1 MLNNM
6 TIKTDIS
13 STEFKPYYELYLNR
27 VSSTTELFE
36 ALEQKDELV
45 DFFNSIPKE
54 KQEFRYA
61 PEKWTPKQILQHLID
76 TERIFTNR
84 ALRFAREDFTE
95 LPGYD
100 ENHYAEHCFSNNR
113 SIEDLLEEYKVVR
126 TSSIHLFKSFEE
138 SVLTLIGQA
147 SGGAFS
153 VRVIPFILCGHQK
166 HHIHIIKE
174 RYL

>member
-1 MLNNM
+1 M
-6 TIKTDIS
+6 TTKADIIS
-13 STEFKPYYELYLNR
+13 KEFKPYYELYLDR
-27 VSSTTELFE
+27 VSSDTELFE
-36 ALEQKDELV
+36 AFEQKEELIQ
-45 DFFNSIPKE
+45 FFNTIPKE
-54 KQEFRYA
+54 KYEFRYA
-61 PEKWTPKQILQHLID
+61 PDKWTPKQILQHLID
-76 TERIFTNR
+76 TERIFMNR

-100 ENHYAEHCFSNNR
+100 ENHYAEHCFSNKR
-113 SIEDLLEEYKVVR
+113 SIGDMLEEFKIVR
-126 TSSIHLFKSFEE
+126 SSSISLFKSFDDRI
-138 SVLTLIGQA
+138 LTNIGKA

>member
-1 MLNNM
+1 MSNNM
-6 TIKTDIS
+6 TTKVNILPK
-13 STEFKPYYELYLNR
+13 EFKSYYELYLNR

-36 ALEQKDELV
+36 ALQQQNELIN
-45 DFFNSIPKE
+45 FFNSIPKE
-54 KQEFRYA
+54 KHEFRYA

-76 TERIFTNR
+76 TERIFMNR

-100 ENHYAEHCFSNNR
+100 ENHYAEHCFSNKR
-113 SIEDLLEEYKVVR
+113 SIEDMLEEYEVVR
-126 TSSIHLFKSFEE
+126 SSSIYLFKSFDER
-138 SVLTLIGQA
+138 VLTNVGKA

-153 VRVIPFILCGHQK
+153 VRVIPFIVCGHQK

>member
-1 MLNNM
+1 M
-6 TIKTDIS
+6 TKKGNIS
-13 STEFKPYYELYLNR
+13 VKEYQPYYDLYLNR
-27 VSSTTELFE
+27 VSSKTTLFE
-36 ALEQKDELV
+36 ALEQQNELI
-45 DFFNSIPKE
+45 DFFNSISAE
-54 KQEFRYA
+54 KHEFRYE

-100 ENHYAEHCFSNNR
+100 ENDYAEHCFSNQR

-126 TSSIHLFKSFEE
+126 SSSIFLYKSFDNQ
-138 SVLTLIGQA
+138 VLTNIGQA
-147 SGGAFS
+147 SGGPFS

-174 RYL
+174 RYLNN